1 MFKAL
6 IEILRKSDLLQEA
19 YTLSVKMLKMD
30 REMYIAAYKSL
41 RSSDTGEMKINIYE
55 QDAKIN
61 AAQRDIRRKIMAHV
75 VASSSRDI
83 VFSLVLTSII
93 IDIERIG
100 DYTKNIV
107 ELAEK
112 HPLKLPGGAFEG
124 DFQEIEK
131 YVAERF
137 ERLIEAF
144 EKSDV
149 EMATVVMRGHRDIS
163 QKCDHIL
170 DTLLTTEKGDD
181 SCPDRLALGLYA
193 RYLKRIASHLT
204 NIASGIVNPF
214 DRIGF
219 KE

>member
-19 YTLSVKMLKMD
+19 YTLSVGMLKLD

-41 RSSDTGEMKINIYE
+41 RSSDTGEMKLNIYE

-61 AAQRDIRRKIMAHV
+61 AAQRDIRRKVLAHL
-75 VASSSRDI
+75 VASPSRDI
-83 VFSLVLTSII
+83 VFGLVLTSII

-112 HPLKLPGGAFEG
+112 HPLKLHGGSFEE
-124 DFQEIEK
+124 DFLEIEK
-131 YVAERF
+131 YVSERF
-137 ERLIEAF
+137 DRLIEAF

-149 EMATVVMRGHRDIS
+149 ELATMVMRRHREIT

-170 DTLLTTEKGDD
+170 NTLLSVDMGDQ
-181 SCPDRLALGLYA
+181 SCPDRLALGLYT

-219 KE
+219 K